1 MRESRI
7 ARETAGSPSRY
18 GLAREASVAVAPP
31 ANEGTRIAGEWADV
45 HVREV
50 EVARSAGSGGPYVD
64 VRADVFLGRL
74 LPADVKVELVA
85 AMPSASGDRF
95 VPRRLWSL
103 FSYHNCSY
111 AFGTRVPQRLL
122 DRPEGCAV
130 RVKPAAE
137 LPPGVRLAPIVAPLA
152 RLDMAAVP

>member
-1 MRESRI
+1 MREPELVRD
-7 ARETAGSPSRY
+7 TAGWPSRY
-18 GLAREASVAVAPP
+18 GTAREASIAVAPP
-31 ANEGTRIAGEWADV
+31 ANDGARIESEWADV

-50 EVARSAGSGGPYVD
+50 EVARSAGSGSAYVD

-85 AMPSASGDRF
+85 AMPSAGGERF

-111 AFGTRVPQRLL
+111 AFGTRVPQRVL

-130 RVKPAAE
+130 RVTPAAD
-137 LPPGVRLAPIVAPLA
+137 LPPGVRLVPIVAPLA
-152 RLDMAAVP
+152 RLEMPAAP